1 MDFLTDCFEQH
12 DGAYIEHL
20 EVAGYSTEQARQ
32 FMPEAASRFAHR
44 ARNKGA
50 GQITAQLAEIGLAR
64 FIGPGHLE
72 AICEK
77 LGMDSVQV
85 RMGLAAITPVLAQT
99 IARKADSLSS
109 VASSTRQGL
118 FDRIG

>member
-1 MDFLTDCFEQH
+1 MDFLKDCFEQH
-12 DGAYIEHL
+12 DDAYIEHL
-20 EVAGYSTEQARQ
+20 QIAGYSTEQARQ

-64 FIGPGHLE
+64 FIGPGHLD

-77 LGMDSVQV
+77 LGMDSAQV
-85 RMGLAAITPVLAQT
+85 RMGLAAITPVLAKT
-99 IARKADSLSS
+99 IARKADSLSGR
-109 VASSTRQGL
+109 ASSTTRRL
-118 FDRIG
+118 FNRIG

>member
-1 MDFLTDCFEQH
+1 MDFLMDCFEQH

-32 FMPEAASRFAHR
+32 FMPEAASRFAHC
-44 ARNKGA
+44 ARNKGV

-64 FIGPGHLE
+64 FIGPRNLD
-72 AICEK
+72 AICER
-77 LGMDSVQV
+77 LGMDSTQV

-99 IARKADSLSS
+99 IARKADRLSGA
-109 VASSTRQGL
+109 ASSTTRGL
-118 FDRIG
+118 FNRIG